1 MAEEQTEE
9 KPAAADDGAPEPKS
23 KKKLIVIIAGA
34 VVLAAAIGG
43 GAFFMLSGDES
54 EATMAAEAPIKPM
67 TESEG
72 QEGDKKAKDG
82 NSEKAEEGE
91 HVDKPTG
98 TPQEGEA
105 KGSTKGAESEEDFDF
120 GDSLKLDTFNLNLG
134 NPLENRYIR
143 LDVSLEYKGGEAQ
156 KKELVKRT
164 PQIRDVVV
172 TVVSRKTREFLL
184 SPDGKSQLRKELLTR
199 INRYMSRP
207 IESVYITDILIE

>member
-1 MAEEQTEE
+1 MAEEQKEE
-9 KPAAADDGAPEPKS
+9 KPAAADDGVPEPKS
-23 KKKLIVIIAGA
+23 KKKLMMIIAGA

-43 GAFFMLSGDES
+43 GAFFMLSGDDNP
-54 EATMAAEAPIKPM
+54 ATMAAESPITPM
-67 TESEG
+67 TDAAGGEQG
-72 QEGDKKAKDG
+72 KDKGAGGAKADD
-82 NSEKAEEGE
+82 GE

-98 TPQEGEA
+98 TAAAGEGGEDGKA
-105 KGSTKGAESEEDFDF
+105 PVSEEDFDF
-120 GDSLKLDTFNLNLG
+120 GDSFKLETFNLNLG

-143 LDVSLEYKGGEAQ
+143 LDVALEYKGGEGQ

-207 IESVYITDILIE
+207 IESVYLTDILIE